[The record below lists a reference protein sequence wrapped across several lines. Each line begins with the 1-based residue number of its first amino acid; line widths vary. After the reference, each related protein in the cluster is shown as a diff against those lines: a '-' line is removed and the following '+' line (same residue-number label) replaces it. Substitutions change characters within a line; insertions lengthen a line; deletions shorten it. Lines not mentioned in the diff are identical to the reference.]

1 MKTKNSSAFTLIE
14 LLVVIAIIAILAGL
28 LLPALASAKEN
39 GMMAKC
45 INNKKQLTLAMH
57 LYAGDNDDQLPPIGY
72 LTGTIPTPTSSGP
85 RWWAVTARYVGADP
99 NPPDVANWGGRYLLC
114 PVSQAVA
121 DNSVIYGSAPAP
133 FFYGGSN
140 LWSAAVPTPSLAGS
154 MRLTKVK
161 KTAALLGDCSPS
173 TLIYSPAAAAG
184 APIAFP
190 NVGISTAA
198 GAWTPPG
205 GSNNVFNNV
214 TSGSTWI
221 PSANQKYNGFAAR
234 HKRSDTIQDAA
245 GDRNPMGFM
254 DGSVRA
260 VSLLNW
266 LSNAENLWGN

>member
-72 LTGTIPTPTSSGP
+72 QTNNGAVVSCGP

-114 PVSQAVA
+114 PVSQTPA
-121 DNSVIYGSAPAP
+121 DNSVIYGGGPAP
-133 FFYGGSN
+133 FYYGGTNMNSVPN
-140 LWSAAVPTPSLAGS
+140 LFPGS
-154 MRLTKVK
+154 RRLTKIK
-161 KTAALLGDCSPS
+161 KGTALMADCSPAG
-173 TLIYSPAAAAG
+173 LIWSPAAGAG
-184 APIAFP
+184 TPFNIM
-190 NVGISTAA
+190 STAA
-198 GAWTPPG
+198 GVWNGP
-205 GSNNVFNNV
+205 SNNVFN
-214 TSGSTWI
+214 TTGWQASS
-221 PSANQKYNGFAAR
+221 NQKYNGFAAR
-234 HKRSDTIQDAA
+234 HKRSDTVQDAP
-245 GDRNPMGFM
+245 GDRNVVGFV

-260 VSLLNW
+260 VTLLDW
-266 LSNAENLWGN
+266 LSNAENMWGN